1 MNKFK
6 KVLALLVIATLT
18 VGTVTGCGSEDAT
31 AVSKSS
37 AATEHASEGK
47 NVRVSYW
54 AYNIQGTL
62 FQAAQE
68 FGIWDEVIGK
78 LGDDVNI
85 ELIPFENGPVAN
97 EAITAGELDIE
108 LSLGDQ
114 PFITGNANGVDT
126 SILATTMKQEKSYIT
141 VVAADSDINSPADL
155 KGKNIGVGIGTF
167 SHKSFIGILDD
178 NGIDVSEVSFTN
190 LGDAAYGE
198 ALTAIGSGELDAY
211 FGPWSSLAQAL
222 EEGTVKQIGDG
233 TGHPLTT
240 YFVAKNEF
248 INDNPEI
255 TEALVET
262 LYKTVDYI
270 NNNKEEAVAFFSKQ
284 LDWDE
289 EIVSQL
295 LDKVEVVVD
304 LTDEDITSI
313 TETQKFL
320 LDQEILD
327 EEVEDLIEK
336 HTNSTFINEVKK

>member
-1 MNKFK
+1 MKNIK
-6 KVLALLVIATLT
+6 KILSIFVTAIIIAGVI
-18 VGTVTGCGSEDAT
+18 TGCGKEAIDD
-31 AVSKSS
+31 VSKTNAAAESS
-37 AATEHASEGK
+37 SDEV

-62 FQAAQE
+62 FQAAKE
-68 FGIWDEVIGK
+68 FGIWDEVVSD
-78 LGDDVNI
+78 LDDNVNI

-97 EAITAGELDIE
+97 EAITAGELDVE

-126 SILATTMKQEKSYIT
+126 SVLSTTMKQEESYIT
-141 VVAADSDINSPADL
+141 VVAADSEINSHADL

-167 SHKSFIGILDD
+167 SHKSFIGILND

-190 LGDAAYGE
+190 LGDAAFGE
-198 ALTAIGSGELDAY
+198 ALTAIADGELDAY
-211 FGPWSSLAQAL
+211 FGPWSSLSEAL
-222 EEGTVKQIGDG
+222 ENGSVKQIGDG

-240 YFVAKNEF
+240 YLVATNDF
-248 INDNPEI
+248 INKYPEI
-255 TEALVET
+255 TEDLVEI

-270 NNNKEEAVAFFSKQ
+270 NNNKEEAAAFFSKQ

-295 LDKVEVVVD
+295 LDKVDVVAD
-304 LTDEDITSI
+304 FTDDDAASI

-320 LDQEILD
+320 LEQGILD
-327 EEVEDLIEK
+327 EEVDGLIEK
-336 HTNSTFINEVKK
+336 HTNSSFIDEVKK